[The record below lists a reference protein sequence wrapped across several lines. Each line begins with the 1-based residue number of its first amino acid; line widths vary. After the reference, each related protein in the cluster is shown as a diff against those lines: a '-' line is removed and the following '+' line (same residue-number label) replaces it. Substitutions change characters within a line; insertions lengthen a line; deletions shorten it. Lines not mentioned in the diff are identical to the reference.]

1 MLTSGTLM
9 NPKNIINKERNKE
22 NYSKNKEYY
31 KEYRLK
37 NKERIKK
44 WHRENWLKN
53 KEKIKKKNKEYNK
66 RTKYAAQKKWESKNK
81 EISKAYRAQWYKDNI
96 ETLREKHNIYYKKN
110 KERIKIRSKK
120 NRDKPESKA
129 KRKKY
134 SVGYYLK
141 NKDRVNKRNKAW
153 AQNNKDKVSRNSRQ
167 RRLKN
172 IELYRKYHR
181 EYKRQQRK
189 INPHFNIRQR
199 LCGRINHALRRY
211 VKEGKRFDTL
221 TYIGCSIPFLIKHL
235 EKQFKNGMNWE
246 NRNKWHIDHIK
257 ACAKFDLTN
266 TKQQLE
272 CFHYT
277 NLQPLWAMDNFK
289 KGAR

>member
-1 MLTSGTLM
+1 MKQT
-9 NPKNIINKERNKE
+9 
-22 NYSKNKEYY
+22 KEYH

-37 NKERIKK
+37 NKERINK

-96 ETLREKHNIYYKKN
+96 ETVREKHNIYYEKN
-110 KERIKIRSKK
+110 KERIEIRSKK

-129 KRKKY
+129 KRKEY
-134 SVGYYLK
+134 SAGYYLK
-141 NKDRVNKRNKAW
+141 NKDRVNKRYKAW
-153 AQNNKDKVSRNSRQ
+153 SQNNKDRISRNARQ
-167 RRLKN
+167 NRLKN
-172 IELYRKYHR
+172 IERYRKYHAA
-181 EYKRQQRK
+181 YARQQRI
-189 INPHFNIRQR
+189 INPRYIIRGR
-199 LCGRINHALRRY
+199 LCARINMALRY
-211 VKEGKRFDTL
+211 FVNEGKRFDTL
-221 TYIGCSIPFLIKHL
+221 TYTGCSIDFLVKHI

-257 ACAKFDLTN
+257 PCAKFDLTD

-277 NLQPLWAMDNFK
+277 NLQPLWAVENIK